1 MSLDRRQLITGL
13 AGAGMTTFA
22 SETAAAPRAL
32 IESLTEVQQNAGHI
46 FLSRHSTVDVHS
58 HPGRFFI
65 RDVVNPS
72 PRLKAYGPPFEKRVS
87 EEMRAGRVSAA
98 LFSAV
103 ADMSILEFSPER
115 GMFAFRP
122 FAAGEAWADYRRQI
136 ATLKGMVESCMV
148 ERGESVRDVHDA
160 HHRVRTAAIFA
171 VEGGDF
177 IEDQLD
183 RIGIAYNDGVRSI
196 TLVHYHVNQIG
207 DIQTAP
213 AHHDRLT
220 PIGRDIIREMNRIG
234 IIVDLAHAPMSVV
247 RGAADVSTR
256 PMIMSHT
263 NLSRRDFNHPRLVSP
278 EKARLVTNAG
288 GVVGS
293 VPSGIGQSTF
303 AEWID
308 SIVRMIDMLG
318 VDHVAIGTDMD
329 ANFMPVFTSYL
340 DWHMIPAALLARRL
354 AEAEVEKVMG
364 GNFLRVFAANAD

>member
-1 MSLDRRQLITGL
+1 
-13 AGAGMTTFA
+13 
-22 SETAAAPRAL
+22 
-32 IESLTEVQQNAGHI
+32 
-46 FLSRHSTVDVHS
+46 
-58 HPGRFFI
+58 
-65 RDVVNPS
+65 
-72 PRLKAYGPPFEKRVS
+72 
-87 EEMRAGRVSAA
+87 
-98 LFSAV
+98 
-103 ADMSILEFSPER
+103 
-115 GMFAFRP
+115 
-122 FAAGEAWADYRRQI
+122 
-136 ATLKGMVESCMV
+136 
-148 ERGESVRDVHDA
+148 
-160 HHRVRTAAIFA
+160 
-171 VEGGDF
+171 
-177 IEDQLD
+177 
-183 RIGIAYNDGVRSI
+183 
-196 TLVHYHVNQIG
+196 
-207 DIQTAP
+207 
-213 AHHDRLT
+213 
-220 PIGRDIIREMNRIG
+220 
-234 IIVDLAHAPMSVV
+234 MSVV